1 VVDVLQEGREPQGRP
16 SLSLRGRALN
26 LLSRREHSRVELARK
41 LSPHGDPD
49 AVAVLLDDL
58 ERENLLSNTRYAE
71 SLAHTRAGRHGS
83 LRLKADLR
91 DKGVPDGVISQVVA
105 EAREQDMV
113 AAREVWEK
121 KFGRLPKDASERAR
135 QMRFL
140 AGRGFP
146 ADIVHRVVGGAG
158 PDDD

>member
-1 VVDVLQEGREPQGRP
+1 MSG
-16 SLSLRGRALN
+16 ALN
-26 LLSRREHSRVELARK
+26 LLARREHSRVELARK
-41 LSPHGDPD
+41 LSLHGDPE

-91 DKGVPDGVISQVVA
+91 DKGVPESVIAHVVSD
-105 EAREQDMV
+105 AREQDLST
-113 AAREVWEK
+113 AQDVWRK
-121 KFGRLPKDASERAR
+121 KFGQLPKDAAERAK

-140 AGRGFP
+140 ASRGFP
-146 ADIVHRVVGGAG
+146 ADVVRRVVGGF
-158 PDDD
+158 DDD